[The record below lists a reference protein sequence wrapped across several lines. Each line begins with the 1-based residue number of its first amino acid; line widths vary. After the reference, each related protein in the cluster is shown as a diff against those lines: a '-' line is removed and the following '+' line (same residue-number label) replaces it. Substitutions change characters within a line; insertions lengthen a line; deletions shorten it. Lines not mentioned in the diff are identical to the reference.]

1 MNFLVTGSDGFVG
14 SYLCDYLVSKKHFVR
29 GALLQNTEL
38 LMPGVTKY
46 IIGNIGEETDWGE
59 ALSSI
64 DVVIHTAARVHVMSD
79 KASNPLAEFRK
90 TNVDGTKN
98 LAIQA
103 AKAGVKRLV
112 FISSIK
118 VNGESTCKNEP
129 FRYSDLPSPQD
140 PYGIS
145 KYEAEK
151 ELKQISENTGL
162 EVVIVRPPLVYGPG
176 VKANFH
182 NMMKWVN
189 RGVPLPL
196 GSINNRRSLVS
207 LFNLV
212 DFLYC
217 CSTNENAANKTF
229 LVSDDEDISTTNLLK
244 KIENTMGKKSRLIPI
259 SPNIISTTA
268 GLLGKGD
275 FAKRLLGSLQLDIS
289 YSKNEL
295 GWSPV
300 SSIDETLEKTVKYFL
315 ENRA

>member
-1 MNFLVTGSDGFVG
+1 MRVLITGINGFVG
-14 SYLCDYLVSKKHFVR
+14 KALGLYLCDRVDLVR
-29 GALLQNTEL
+29 GSLWKASHNISDK
-38 LMPGVTKY
+38 VDS
-46 IIGNIGEETDWGE
+46 IVVGNIDEETDWGE

-79 KASNPLAEFRK
+79 KVSNPLAEFRK

-151 ELKQISENTGL
+151 ELKQISEDTGL

-182 NMMKWVN
+182 NMMKWV
-189 RGVPLPL
+189 RKGIPLPL
-196 GSINNRRSLVS
+196 GGIDNRRSFVS
-207 LFNLV
+207 LYNLV
-212 DFLYC
+212 DFIYC
-217 CSTNENAANKTF
+217 CSKNQNAANKTF

-244 KIENTMGKKSRLIPI
+244 KIAKKMGKKSRLIPV
-259 SPNIISTTA
+259 SSKLISTA
-268 GLLGKGD
+268 AWLLGKGD

-300 SSIDETLEKTVKYFL
+300 VSVEESLEKTVKFFM
-315 ENRA
+315 ENKY